1 LTKTIFPEALVK
13 TEDIIT
19 HLFCPIDDRMKFVP
33 KHPQAELYPSEI
45 VTIGALFTLK
55 GGRFR
60 HFHRWLQREF
70 SHLFP
75 RLPERT
81 RLQRLLA
88 THRDWTDRFL
98 RAPTF
103 FTVTDSYGIELIH
116 PMREG
121 RSEQQIGKKGKS
133 NRRWIVGVKMC
144 WIVNQDGRVVD
155 WQWTTA
161 NECDNCFLPLI
172 QQYEGR
178 TITLSDLGFRCKDGV
193 PENLKLCQQRTWN
206 ERGLIETI
214 FSFLT
219 NVCSLKKLF
228 HRTEWHLEMHLSY
241 LVVLFNVLL
250 EIAAAPQGKHILPVL
265 KDFAL

>member
-1 LTKTIFPEALVK
+1 MK

-33 KHPQAELYPSEI
+33 KHPQCELYPSEL
-45 VTIGALFTLK
+45 VTLGALFTLK

-60 HFHRWLQREF
+60 HFYRWLAREF
-70 SHLFP
+70 RHLFP
-75 RLPERT
+75 RLPSRT

-116 PMREG
+116 PIREG
-121 RSEQQIGKKGKS
+121 RSEQQIGRKGKS

-155 WQWTTA
+155 WQWATA
-161 NECDNCFLPLI
+161 NACDNCFLPLI
-172 QQYEGR
+172 AQYEEH
-178 TITLSDLGFRCKDGV
+178 TITLSDLGFRSKDGV
-193 PENLKLCQQRTWN
+193 PSNLKLCPKRRWN
-206 ERGLIETI
+206 ERGIIETI

-228 HRTEWHLEMHLSY
+228 HRQEWHLEAHLSY

-250 EIAAAPQGKHILPVL
+250 EIAEAPQGSQILPVL

>member
-1 LTKTIFPEALVK
+1 MK

-19 HLFCPIDDRMKFVP
+19 HLFCKIDDRMTAVP
-33 KHPQAELYPSEI
+33 KHPEAELFPSEI
-45 VTIGALFTLK
+45 VTLGALFALK
-55 GGRFR
+55 GGKFR
-60 HFHRWLQREF
+60 HFHRWLKREF

-81 RLQRLLA
+81 RVQRLLA

-98 RAPTF
+98 VAPTF

-116 PMREG
+116 PIREG
-121 RSEQQIGKKGKS
+121 RSEKQIGRKGKS

-144 WIVNQDGRVVD
+144 WIVNQNGRVVD
-155 WQWTTA
+155 WQWSTA

-172 QQYEGR
+172 AQYEAQ

-193 PENLKLCQQRTWN
+193 PENLKLCQKRTWN
-206 ERGLIETI
+206 ERGIIETI

-219 NVCSLKKLF
+219 GVCSLKKLF
-228 HRTEWHLEMHLSY
+228 HRSEWHLEAHLSY

-250 EIAAAPQGKHILPVL
+250 EMAGTPTGNQMLPAL

>member
-1 LTKTIFPEALVK
+1 MK
-13 TEDIIT
+13 TEDIIA
-19 HLFCPIDDRMKFVP
+19 HLFCPIDDRMKHVA
-33 KHPQAELYPSEI
+33 KHPQCELYPSEI
-45 VTIGALFTLK
+45 VTLGALFTLK

-60 HFHRWLQREF
+60 HFYRWLKREY
-70 SHLFP
+70 SHLFT
-75 RLPERT
+75 RLPSRT
-81 RLQRLLA
+81 RLQRLLSTRRA
-88 THRDWTDRFL
+88 WADRFL

-121 RSEQQIGKKGKS
+121 RSAQQIGKKGKS

-155 WQWTTA
+155 WQWATA

-172 QQYEGR
+172 ERYEGQ
-178 TITLSDLGFRCKDGV
+178 TITLSDLGFRSKDGV
-193 PENLKLCQQRTWN
+193 PDNLKLCVKRTWN
-206 ERGLIETI
+206 ERGIIETI

-228 HRTEWHLEMHLSY
+228 HRSEWHLEAHLSY

-250 EIAAAPQGKHILPVL
+250 EIAEAPQGKHILPVL

>member
-1 LTKTIFPEALVK
+1 VSTKPIFQEVLVK
-13 TEDIIT
+13 TEDIIAQ
-19 HLFCPIDDRMKFVP
+19 LFCPIDDRMKYVL
-33 KHPQAELYPSEI
+33 KHPQAELYPSEL

-60 HFHRWLQREF
+60 HFYRWLKREYL
-70 SHLFP
+70 HLFP
-75 RLPERT
+75 HLPSRT
-81 RLQRLLA
+81 RLLRLLGVRRA
-88 THRDWTDRFL
+88 WADRFL

-103 FTVTDSYGIELIH
+103 FTVIELIH

-121 RSEQQIGKKGKS
+121 RSEKQIGKKGKS

-155 WQWTTA
+155 WQWATA
-161 NECDNCFLPLI
+161 NECDNCFLPLLER
-172 QQYEGR
+172 YEGQ

-193 PENLKLCQQRTWN
+193 PDNLKLCEKRTWN
-206 ERGLIETI
+206 ERGIIETI

-219 NVCSLKKLF
+219 NVCALKKLF
-228 HRTEWHLEMHLSY
+228 HRREWHLEAHLSY

-250 EIAAAPQGKHILPVL
+250 EIAEAPQGKHILPVL